1 MNVNHAYLASCLL
14 LASGAAEGRAQTG
27 APPPAAPA
35 AEEAVVLNPFLVSS
49 SSDTGYAAT
58 NTLDG
63 SRLNTAL
70 RDTPAA
76 ISVFTK
82 DFLDDIGATDIGSL
96 LRYDLSTE
104 MEY

>member
-1 MNVNHAYLASCLL
+1 MKQNYPCRILFLSLIFGL
-14 LASGAAEGRAQTG
+14 PGGLAQTV
-27 APPPAAPA
+27 PAAPTSA
-35 AEEAVVLNPFLVSS
+35 KEDAVVLNPFLVTSS
-49 SSDTGYAAT
+49 TDAGYAAT

-82 DFLDDIGATDIGSL
+82 DFLDDIGATDISSL
-96 LRYDLSTE
+96 LRYDLST
-104 MEY
+104 